1 MDIEEKKKISVDIS
15 VKSITR
21 VLLFSVG
28 VYLFFQLK
36 SVILVVLAS
45 IVIASFVEHIVKR
58 LEKNKI
64 PRPVTV
70 VGIYLIGIGII
81 VAISSFIVPIL
92 VKEVSSLVD
101 FISKL
106 FQKSD
111 LLQSVPLETF
121 SSTKDFFTQI
131 SGDVSSKEFI
141 RSTQVFLGKL
151 SSGVGNTLGTVFGS
165 LVNIVMV
172 GVISF
177 YLSVQ
182 EKGVED
188 FLRIVTP
195 IKYEQ
200 YVLSLWKRTERKIA
214 LWVQGQ
220 MLLGLIIAV
229 ILFIGLSLLGVRYA
243 LLLAIIAGFTELIPY
258 GLLLAFIP
266 AIAVAFSDGSVKLAG
281 YTLIL
286 YTAVQQIE
294 NYVIAPLIT
303 NKSVG
308 ISPLVVILSLFIGGT
323 LLGFWGILLA
333 IPVAVFLIEYFS
345 DIEEE
350 KVKFLQKRH
359 ISE

>member
-1 MDIEEKKKISVDIS
+1 M
-15 VKSITR
+15 
-21 VLLFSVG
+21 L
-28 VYLFFQLK
+28 
-36 SVILVVLAS
+36 
-45 IVIASFVEHIVKR
+45 
-58 LEKNKI
+58 
-64 PRPVTV
+64 
-70 VGIYLIGIGII
+70 
-81 VAISSFIVPIL
+81 
-92 VKEVSSLVD
+92 
-101 FISKL
+101 
-106 FQKSD
+106 
-111 LLQSVPLETF
+111 
-121 SSTKDFFTQI
+121 
-131 SGDVSSKEFI
+131 
-141 RSTQVFLGKL
+141 
-151 SSGVGNTLGTVFGS
+151 
-165 LVNIVMV
+165 MV

>member
-1 MDIEEKKKISVDIS
+1 MDIEEKAPIPVDIS
-15 VKSITR
+15 MKSITR
-21 VLLFSVG
+21 ILLFAVG
-28 VYLFFQLK
+28 VFLFFQLK

-58 LEKNKI
+58 LERNKI

-70 VGIYLIGIGII
+70 VGIYLIGIGVII
-81 VAISSFIVPIL
+81 AISSFLVPIL

-101 FISKL
+101 FVSKL

-111 LLQSVPLETF
+111 LLQSLPISTF
-121 SSTKDFFTQI
+121 SDTKDFFSQI
-131 SGDVSSKEFI
+131 SGDVSSKEFL
-141 RSTQVFLGKL
+141 RSAQVFLGKL
-151 SSGVGNTLGTVFGS
+151 SSGVGNGIGAVFGS
-165 LVNIVMV
+165 IVNIVMV

-200 YVLSLWKRTERKIA
+200 YVISLWKRTERKIA

-220 MLLGLIIAV
+220 MLLGLIIAI
-229 ILFIGLSLLGVRYA
+229 ILFIGLTILGVKYA

-258 GLLLAFIP
+258 GLLLAFVP

-286 YTAVQQIE
+286 YAAVQQVE

-323 LLGFWGILLA
+323 LLGFWGVLLA
-333 IPVAVFLIEYFS
+333 IPVAVFLIEYLS
-345 DIEEE
+345 DVEAE

-359 ISE
+359 ITE